1 MSKKHYDNKNDILRK
16 LRSHDEDVRYAE
28 SSTFSAYMLMALY
41 VLRTTCNF
49 ETEQAEE
56 FVDSFSVLNEQINSG
71 EVKVE
76 EIIKLVKDE
85 LGMEVEG
92 PARITK

>member
-56 FVDSFSVLNEQINSG
+56 FVDSFLCIE
-71 EVKVE
+71 
-76 EIIKLVKDE
+76 
-85 LGMEVEG
+85 
-92 PARITK
+92 

>member
-1 MSKKHYDNKNDILRK
+1 MPKKHYDNKNDILRK

-56 FVDSFSVLNEQINSG
+56 FIDSSSVLNEQINSG